1 MRAACLLIFAVLLL
15 PPNALAQVVP
25 RVQPAGKEQGQEKE
39 QEAEKEGK
47 KDKESPWLLIPTFSS
62 NPKLGT
68 SLGALGAYLHYFDP
82 KSQVSMFGISGQY
95 TSTASTI
102 AAAFA
107 KTSFDADRQRLIALI
122 AGGVIKNDYAD
133 FLGTGQQL
141 KSEDDLN
148 VFATRYLYRVWD
160 DWFVGLQGI
169 YTNYLMMGQ
178 TAFDDQILNTLGLTG
193 FKSGGLGAVVQHD
206 SRDNDNSPT
215 KGWVLN
221 FNNIAYREWL
231 GGEQDFDVYRME
243 FKGYWEHGHGNVLAV
258 RQNNQWTADAPPSAY
273 APITLRGYKF
283 GQYLGKYMSSI
294 EVEERVPIAQRWSVS
309 AFAGVACLYGGGESC
324 GDEANVYP
332 DVGVGIQYILKQ
344 KEGIV
349 VNLEYAQGKADNY
362 AILLKLGWGF

>member
-1 MRAACLLIFAVLLL
+1 MFAVLML
-15 PPNALAQVVP
+15 PVLWAPNALAQLVP
-25 RVQPAGKEQGQEKE
+25 RVQPAGKDQEQAQEKE

-68 SLGALGAYLHYFDP
+68 ALGALGAYLHYFDP
-82 KSQVSMFGISGQY
+82 QSQVSMFGISGQY

-107 KTSFDADRQRLIALI
+107 KTSFDADHQRLVVLV
-122 AGGVIKNDYAD
+122 AGGVIKNDYED

-141 KSEDDLN
+141 KSEDDLS

-169 YTNYLMMGQ
+169 YTNYLMVGQ
-178 TAFDDQILNTLGLTG
+178 TALDDQILNTLGLTG
-193 FKSGGLGAVVQHD
+193 FNSGGIGAVVMHD
-206 SRDNDNSPT
+206 SRNNDNSPT
-215 KGWVLN
+215 KGWVMN
-221 FNNIAYREWL
+221 FNNIAYREWIY
-231 GGEQDFDVYRME
+231 GEQNFDVYRLDL
-243 FKGYWEHGHGNVLAV
+243 KGYWEHGHGNVLAV

-294 EVEERVPIAQRWSVS
+294 EVEERLRVAQRWTAT
-309 AFAGVACLYGGGESC
+309 AFAGVACLYGGDLKCDE
-324 GDEANVYP
+324 EANLYP
-332 DVGVGIQYILKQ
+332 AVGVGIQYILKP
-344 KEGIV
+344 EAGIV
-349 VNLEYAQGKADNY
+349 VNLEYAQGKAGNY
-362 AILLKLGWGF
+362 AVLLKLGYGF

>member
-1 MRAACLLIFAVLLL
+1 MPGHDRCAHASSQRDGAGNPEGAAGGEGT
-15 PPNALAQVVP
+15 
-25 RVQPAGKEQGQEKE
+25 GKGRKE

-107 KTSFDADRQRLIALI
+107 KTSFDADHQRLVVLV
-122 AGGVIKNDYAD
+122 AGGVIKNDYQD

-169 YTNYLMMGQ
+169 YTNYLHGGP
-178 TAFDDQILNTLGLTG
+178 DCLG
-193 FKSGGLGAVVQHD
+193 
-206 SRDNDNSPT
+206 
-215 KGWVLN
+215 
-221 FNNIAYREWL
+221 
-231 GGEQDFDVYRME
+231 
-243 FKGYWEHGHGNVLAV
+243 
-258 RQNNQWTADAPPSAY
+258 
-273 APITLRGYKF
+273 
-283 GQYLGKYMSSI
+283 
-294 EVEERVPIAQRWSVS
+294 
-309 AFAGVACLYGGGESC
+309 
-324 GDEANVYP
+324 
-332 DVGVGIQYILKQ
+332 
-344 KEGIV
+344 
-349 VNLEYAQGKADNY
+349 
-362 AILLKLGWGF
+362 